1 MREHE
6 LPRRQLHIGSPVQ
19 RGVQHLPQEFELV
32 VAQVADLDR
41 HDRAYLL
48 PMAGETPRFFR
59 SAAEW
64 RKWLE
69 KNHAN
74 ADELWVGYHKKATG
88 KPSMT
93 WAESVDEALC
103 FGWIDGLRKSLGD
116 ESYKIR
122 FTPRRPGSNWS
133 LVNTKRVEELT
144 EQGLMRPAGTAAFA
158 ARKSEGNYSYEQR
171 HEAAF
176 TPEQERRF
184 RANKPAWK
192 FFQEQPAGY
201 RQLATWWVISA
212 KRDETRERRLVKII
226 EDSAAARRAA
236 W

>member
-1 MREHE
+1 
-6 LPRRQLHIGSPVQ
+6 
-19 RGVQHLPQEFELV
+19 
-32 VAQVADLDR
+32 
-41 HDRAYLL
+41 
-48 PMAGETPRFFR
+48 MAEQTPCFFP

-69 KNHAN
+69 KNHAK

-122 FTPRRPGSNWS
+122 FTPRRSGSNWS
-133 LVNTKRVEELT
+133 LVNRNRVAELT
-144 EQGLMRPAGTAAFA
+144 QEGLMHPAGSAAFA

-171 HEAAF
+171 KTAAF
-176 TPEQERRF
+176 TRGQEQRF
-184 RANKPAWK
+184 RANKAAWK

-201 RQLATWWVISA
+201 RQLATWRVISA
-212 KRDETRERRLVKII
+212 KREDTRERRLARLI
-226 EDSAAARRAA
+226 EDSAAGRRIL
-236 W
+236 

>member
-1 MREHE
+1 
-6 LPRRQLHIGSPVQ
+6 
-19 RGVQHLPQEFELV
+19 
-32 VAQVADLDR
+32 
-41 HDRAYLL
+41 
-48 PMAGETPRFFR
+48 MAEPTPRFFR
-59 SAAEW
+59 TGAEW
-64 RKWLE
+64 RRWLE
-69 KNHAN
+69 KNHAS
-74 ADELWVGYHKKATG
+74 AEELWVGYHKKATG

-133 LVNTKRVEELT
+133 LVNKKRVAELA

-158 ARKSEGNYSYEQR
+158 ARKTEGNYSYEQR
-171 HEAAF
+171 KAAAF
-176 TPEQERRF
+176 TREQQQRF
-184 RANKPAWK
+184 RANKQAWK

-201 RQLATWWVISA
+201 RRVATWWVVSA
-212 KRDETRERRLVKII
+212 KREDTRERRLARVI
-226 EDSAAARRAA
+226 EESAAGRRVA